1 MFSLR
6 TLQRSIFSIFQKS
19 KVPKMLIEMITGDA
33 KATLRGIR
41 PWRKRRRSSPHGKTV
56 TLVTLVTQLAFRR
69 FGQPKLGYVMQDKV
83 PQKQH

>member
-1 MFSLR
+1 
-6 TLQRSIFSIFQKS
+6 
-19 KVPKMLIEMITGDA
+19 MITGDA

-56 TLVTLVTQLAFRR
+56 TLVTQLAFRR
-69 FGQPKLGYVMQDKV
+69 FVQPKLGYVIQDKV